1 MVVKRKQRQIEEL
14 QKRFDDHM
22 LSNANTEKSLY
33 ERISDLQNEIGIM
46 KKLREED
53 KIQLQVSQRHCQEKD
68 EEIHLKL
75 DQIEKIEG
83 ILKQANKRIH
93 EYEDQI

>member
-53 KIQLQVSQRHCQEKD
+53 KI
-68 EEIHLKL
+68 
-75 DQIEKIEG
+75 
-83 ILKQANKRIH
+83 
-93 EYEDQI
+93 